1 MPGWHAEIFLRGLSQ
16 VELPPLPAAAIRPA
30 ANSRGDNGHARRG
43 PEPPPYLRRLLQS
56 GGSDLPGEQAAADGA
71 QQPQVPVILAVAP
84 GSQAV
89 AVNASSGRIID
100 AAGVNTTR
108 CIRYADG
115 YTPGASGGARPLLD
129 LSGCLASTTV
139 VATRIQTL
147 LVEVRFVFSAASCWP
162 WEEEWSPRWQARA
175 TALPKLHPV
184 CQAGACSCCSRHQ
197 PRWQAGAHSRSLAPL
212 LLNRLHPA
220 AAAGARECAG
230 GHPDG
235 VRYSSGWLRGAAR
248 AAAIPGGAVSGL

>member
-108 CIRYADG
+108 CIRYA
-115 YTPGASGGARPLLD
+115 PGFDASAGAAQSGSSGGSGGEGGGSGGRPPLD
-129 LSGCLASTTV
+129 LSGCAAAQLV
-139 VATRIQTL
+139 VASSTQAITIQVGRGASL
-147 LVEVRFVFSAASCWP
+147 LLLLGAAERAEAHSFGGSKPRGRCLVQHAGTPRCQAVGGGGGGHITGRGRLRLPWCWP
-162 WEEEWSPRWQARA
+162 PILIQ
-175 TALPKLHPV
+175 
-184 CQAGACSCCSRHQ
+184 
-197 PRWQAGAHSRSLAPL
+197 
-212 LLNRLHPA
+212 HPA
-220 AAAGARECAG
+220 CRCA
-230 GHPDG
+230 
-235 VRYSSGWLRGAAR
+235 
-248 AAAIPGGAVSGL
+248 

>member
-1 MPGWHAEIFLRGLSQ
+1 VQ
-16 VELPPLPAAAIRPA
+16 VLLPPPHP
-30 ANSRGDNGHARRG
+30 SHARSLPSTG
-43 PEPPPYLRRLLQS
+43 GIAPGGGVPPPAHLRRLLQAQDGSRS
-56 GGSDLPGEQAAADGA
+56 GAVAGDASASSAGDAAATRS
-71 QQPQVPVILAVAP
+71 VPVILAVAP